1 MNPDRAAL
9 LAAVNKLV
17 LSPTAN
23 DLYELLLEVIPPARR
38 LGVRLVGE
46 HADLNPLV
54 DLAVSDPTGYA
65 NVMNLV
71 EDRRTKAGLAPL
83 DVARTEDAQFD
94 KTDYMRDF
102 MQQKRTRERKAA
114 DIENM
119 MRPEGQKLAGR
130 SRMDFMH
137 AQSLKWKKERDELLT
152 KSRQAQGKLTRAQM
166 RELLELYWS
175 RVDAELDEL
184 ERLAREESQKPA
196 HMRAKK

>member
-17 LSPTAN
+17 QDPAAS

-38 LGVRLVGE
+38 LGVRLMGD

-54 DLAVSDPTGYA
+54 DLAVNDPTGYA

-71 EDRRTKAGLAPL
+71 EDKRAKVGYSPL
-83 DVARTEDAQFD
+83 DNARTADAQFD

-102 MQQKRTRERKAA
+102 MHQKRMRERKAA
-114 DIENM
+114 DIENLL
-119 MRPEGQKLAGR
+119 RPEGQKLIGR
-130 SRMDFMH
+130 SRLDFMH
-137 AQSLKWKKERDELLT
+137 AQSLRWKKERDEMLQ

-166 RELLELYWS
+166 RELLELFWS
-175 RVDAELDEL
+175 RVDTELDEM